1 MVVHMRN
8 ASYVCYRNHTRTARL
23 IRRTKSQFLTTRF
36 YFNKYVN
43 KITNDEK
50 GPQLLR
56 VLWLGITGANNIRM
70 FDLTSS
76 RKFKHGFL
84 SADIGIMVECLR
96 IHAVM
101 ENEKGILLNG

>member
-1 MVVHMRN
+1 
-8 ASYVCYRNHTRTARL
+8 
-23 IRRTKSQFLTTRF
+23 
-36 YFNKYVN
+36 
-43 KITNDEK
+43 
-50 GPQLLR
+50 
-56 VLWLGITGANNIRM
+56 M